1 MTESAESVQGAP
13 ESEQQP
19 GPTEGDAGKSE
30 PAAPASPAGP
40 AEPEGGEEAAEHNEA
55 AEVGIEPIAS
65 VAERNN
71 FSQNKIYV
79 GRDFIGSIDGD
90 RGTAVPTVDITPL
103 AEELDKEFIDPPSF
117 SPTVK
122 ALEERRLALLVGGG
136 CGNRVTAT
144 VALHRTGHK
153 PIVELPGAL
162 AASDLVEAVRRACE
176 EEEGVGVLVESV
188 DTETLTSLAGYR
200 LRHLHSVLP
209 VKSAVVFTTRARQH
223 GGIDHEL
230 PTIEGVPPDSEEMIE
245 ALARR
250 SALGEEERERCLAA
264 RALLSQ
270 PVGPATAAQLIALV
284 PTTEN
289 AEQLATTIG
298 GRSQVL
304 DEWLG
309 ERPAASHLAALAAA
323 ACLDGLPS
331 SDFDDA
337 VEYLATLLEG
347 EVEPSSEPPRFGA
360 REKLWPAGLAHY
372 RQEQVRTYF
381 GWQETEIVEICPP
394 HTRDGVIT
402 YLWCH
407 LGGEFRRPFLQW
419 LLELPTSSNNRLA
432 YVAARAAG
440 VLFARD
446 SLTIE
451 RELLRPWALARDAGL
466 RDAAGFALGIPVLIG
481 ADPTGARRL
490 VKQWSHSNSEALRA
504 AAIAAY
510 GGPLGIWDPSAAAV
524 SHLWEA
530 GWAGTELQE
539 LADGSLAAL
548 FAGGRDAALA
558 RATAMALLNAVE
570 SKAEVLRAYAILPA
584 VVGALTSGRGRSR
597 ESLAALLDSESETFA
612 DLAAL
617 LARAFDSNEGR
628 ASAQAAMLGLLK
640 AAAVGRIGRD
650 VVERLIREM
659 KLAASE
665 RGRTPQLGSQLKQLL
680 KAEDRKGG
688 QLQDVARSLH
698 ETFYEQGKGG
708 KSSEIK

>member
-1 MTESAESVQGAP
+1 VTESAESVQGAP

-19 GPTEGDAGKSE
+19 SPTEGDATKSE
-30 PAAPASPAGP
+30 TAPPASPAGP
-40 AEPEGGEEAAEHNEA
+40 AEPEGGAEAEEHNEA
-55 AEVGIEPIAS
+55 TEVGIKPIAS
-65 VAERNN
+65 VAERNVYRGN
-71 FSQNKIYV
+71 TIHV
-79 GRDFIGSIDGD
+79 GGDFFGSVDGD
-90 RGTAVPTVDITPL
+90 RGAAVLTDDITTL
-103 AEELDKEFIDPPSF
+103 AGELSEGFVDTPSF

-136 CGNRVTAT
+136 CGNRVTAI
-144 VALHRTGHK
+144 VALHRTGHE

-162 AASDLVEAVRRACE
+162 EAADLVKEVQRACKQ
-176 EEEGVGVLVESV
+176 EGVGVLVDSI
-188 DTETLTSLAGYR
+188 DTETLTSLAGHR

-209 VKSAVVFTTRARQH
+209 AKSAVVFTTRSREH
-223 GGIDHEL
+223 VYIDHEL
-230 PTIEGVPPDSEEMIE
+230 PTIEGAPPDSEELIE
-245 ALARR
+245 ALARQ
-250 SALGEEERERCLAA
+250 SALGEEERERCLEA
-264 RALLSQ
+264 RKLLPQ
-270 PVGPATAAQLIALV
+270 PVGPATVAQLIALA

-289 AEQLATTIG
+289 AEQLAATIG

-309 ERPAASHLAALAAA
+309 ERPDASHLAALAAA
-323 ACLDGLPS
+323 ACLDGLPG

-337 VEYLATLLEG
+337 SEYLTTLLEG
-347 EVEPSSEPPRFGA
+347 EVEPPSEPPRFGA

-372 RQEQVRTYF
+372 RPEHVRTYF
-381 GWQETEIVEICPP
+381 GWHETEIVEICPP
-394 HTRDGVIT
+394 HTWDGVVT

-407 LGGEFRRPFLQW
+407 LDGKFRRPFLQW

-440 VLFARD
+440 VLFAREP
-446 SLTIE
+446 LTIE
-451 RELLRPWALARDAGL
+451 RELLRPWALTRDNDL
-466 RDAAGFALGIPVLIG
+466 RNAAGFALGMPVLIG

-490 VKQWSHSNSEALRA
+490 VDKWSHSNSEALRA

-530 GWAGTELQE
+530 GWAGSELQG
-539 LADGSLAAL
+539 LADASLAAL
-548 FAGGRDAALA
+548 FAGGRDAGLV
-558 RATAMALLNAVE
+558 RTTAMTLLSAVE

-584 VVGALTSGRGRSR
+584 VIGTLTSGRGRSR
-597 ESLAALLDSESETFA
+597 ESLAALLDSESKTFA

-628 ASAQAAMLGLLK
+628 ASAQKAMLTLLK
-640 AAAVGRIGRD
+640 ATATGRIGRD

-659 KLAASE
+659 KSAASE

-680 KAEDRKGG
+680 KAEDRKGE

-708 KSSEIK
+708 KVQ

>member
-19 GPTEGDAGKSE
+19 DPPEGDASPE
-30 PAAPASPAGP
+30 SAASAGP
-40 AEPEGGEEAAEHNEA
+40 AKPAEEEAAEHNNEA
-55 AEVGIEPIAS
+55 AEVGIEPSAS
-65 VAERNN
+65 VAARNA
-71 FSQNKIYV
+71 FSQNRINV
-79 GRDFIGSIDGD
+79 EGDFIGSIDGD
-90 RGTAVPTVDITPL
+90 KGAAVPTMDITPL
-103 AEELDKEFIDPPSF
+103 AGELSKGFVDPPSF
-117 SPTVK
+117 APTMK
-122 ALEERRLALLVGGG
+122 ALEEHRLALLVGDG

-153 PIVELPGAL
+153 SIVELPGAL
-162 AASDLVEAVRRACE
+162 AAADLVKTVQRVCKKES
-176 EEEGVGVLVESV
+176 VGVLVESI
-188 DTETLTSLAGYR
+188 DSETLTSLAGYR

-209 VKSAVVFTTRARQH
+209 AKAAVVFTTRSQRHLAT
-223 GGIDHEL
+223 DHEL
-230 PTIEGVPPDSEEMIE
+230 PVVEGVPPDSEAMIE
-245 ALARR
+245 ALAKR
-250 SALGEEERERCLAA
+250 SDLGEEERARCQAA
-264 RALLSQ
+264 RALLPQ
-270 PVGPATAAQLIALV
+270 PVGPATVTQLIALAA
-284 PTTEN
+284 T
-289 AEQLATTIG
+289 AEDAEHLAAMIG
-298 GRSQVL
+298 GQSQVL

-309 ERPAASHLAALAAA
+309 ERPDASRLAALTAA
-323 ACLDGLPS
+323 ACLDGQPS
-331 SDFDDA
+331 SDFDDVA
-337 VEYLATLLEG
+337 EYLGSLLEG
-347 EVEPSSEPPRFGA
+347 EVEPPTESPRFGA
-360 REKLWPAGLAHY
+360 REKLWPPGLAHY
-372 RQEQVRTYF
+372 RQEYVPTYF

-394 HTRDGVIT
+394 HTQDGVIT

-446 SLTIE
+446 PLTIE
-451 RELLRPWALARDAGL
+451 RELLRPWALEGSGGL
-466 RDAAGFALGIPVLIG
+466 RNAAGFALGIPMLIG
-481 ADPTGARRL
+481 ADPTAARRL

-530 GWAGTELQE
+530 GWAGPELQE
-539 LADGSLAAL
+539 LADASLAAL
-548 FAGGRDAALA
+548 FAGGRDAGRS
-558 RATAMALLNAVE
+558 RATAMALLSAVE
-570 SKAEVLRAYAILPA
+570 SKVEVLRAYAILPA
-584 VVGALTSGRGRSR
+584 VVAGLTSGRARAR
-597 ESLAALLDSESETFA
+597 ESLDALLEDSERETFA
-612 DLAAL
+612 GLAAL

-628 ASAQAAMLGLLK
+628 ASAQRAMLNLLK
-640 AAAVGRIGRD
+640 ATAAGRVSRD

-659 KLAASE
+659 KSAASE

-708 KSSEIK
+708 KSSEIE